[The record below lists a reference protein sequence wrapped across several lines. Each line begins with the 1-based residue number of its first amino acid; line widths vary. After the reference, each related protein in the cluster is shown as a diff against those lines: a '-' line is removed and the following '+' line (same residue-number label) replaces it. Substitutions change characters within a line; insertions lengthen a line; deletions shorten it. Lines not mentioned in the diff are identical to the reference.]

1 MQSILIADDHPLFRT
16 ALSGTL
22 QRIYPQAVIL
32 EAADMPETCSMLEQH
47 PELELVL
54 LDLHMP
60 GSYGFGGLV
69 SLRNTFPTVAT
80 VMISANEN
88 PKTVQSALDFGAQG
102 YILKR
107 AAPAEI
113 GEALAAVAAGQ
124 VWVPPGIARLL
135 NQQHTAPVMASRLA
149 RLTPQQ
155 HRVLE
160 LVAEGLLNKQ
170 IADRLNIQ
178 ERTIKAHVSAIFEKL
193 EVRNRTQ
200 AGVALRELA
209 VPDPDQVPP
218 GADASS
224 DT

>member
-1 MQSILIADDHPLFRT
+1 MQAILIADDHPLFRS

-22 QRIYPQAVIL
+22 QRLYPQARIL
-32 EAADMPETCSMLEQH
+32 EAEDMPGACAMLEQH

-60 GSYGFGGLV
+60 GSYGFGGLM

-88 PKTVQSALDFGAQG
+88 PQTVQSALDFGAQG

-107 AAPAEI
+107 ATPDQITA
-113 GEALAAVAAGQ
+113 ALAAVAEGII
-124 VWVPPGIARLL
+124 WVPAEIACQLDRK
-135 NQQHTAPVMASRLA
+135 QHVPSPMAAKLA
-149 RLTPQQ
+149 TLTPQQ

-160 LVAEGLLNKQ
+160 LVSEGLLNKQ

-209 VPDPDQVPP
+209 VPDPDQAVPQHQQ
-218 GADASS
+218 
-224 DT
+224 

>member
-1 MQSILIADDHPLFRT
+1 MQAILIADDHPLFRS
-16 ALSGTL
+16 ALCGTL
-22 QRIYPQAVIL
+22 QRLYPQASIL
-32 EAADMPETCSMLEQH
+32 EAEDMPGTCAMLEKN

-60 GSYGFGGLV
+60 GSYGFGGLM

-88 PKTVQSALDFGAQG
+88 PRTVQSALDFGAQG

-107 AAPAEI
+107 ATPDQIAT
-113 GEALAAVAAGQ
+113 ALAAVAEGEI
-124 VWVPPGIARLL
+124 WVPPEIARQLDQ
-135 NQQHTAPVMASRLA
+135 QQHSPSPMAAKLA
-149 RLTPQQ
+149 TLTPQQ

-209 VPDPDQVPP
+209 VPDPDQAVP
-218 GADASS
+218 DEQE
-224 DT
+224 